1 MKQKQLAGATALL
14 LICFA
19 CLFLEA
25 GSGIWEER
33 LDAVEGKERDTMAEV
48 MLQTRKKDRTQVF
61 TSTRFVQLCLLE
73 MANVSP
79 IP

>member
-1 MKQKQLAGATALL
+1 MKQKQLAGAFL

-19 CLFLEA
+19 VCLFLEA
-25 GSGIWEER
+25 GSGIWGER

-48 MLQTRKKDRTQVF
+48 MLQMRKKDRAQVL
-61 TSTRFVQLCLLE
+61 TSTRFVQLYLLE